1 MDTPSE
7 HLKGSSGL
15 PLSLFETVKRNR
27 EGRSYSGARCAL
39 GKTRPEAADFLVF
52 FQLLE
57 YPIPL
62 FACPSACHAKGV
74 TFFELGS
81 GGSY

>member
-15 PLSLFETVKRNR
+15 PLSLFETVNGNR

-39 GKTRPEAADFLVF
+39 GKTRQEAADFLVF
-52 FQLLE
+52 LKENNISMLGGFC
-57 YPIPL
+57 I
-62 FACPSACHAKGV
+62 
-74 TFFELGS
+74 FFNQIG
-81 GGSY
+81 